1 MLSAGFK
8 GQVGNLVVLAAGA
21 AFVCATLAGLD
32 LGTARRLGPGAFPLL
47 AGLGLVFFA
56 ACSILVDLVRPMR
69 PEAAD
74 VPAVLA
80 VSLGIAGFALLTP
93 LAGVL
98 PATFVG
104 AFVTTMAARGIG
116 WRQRLAFSA
125 ATVPLVW
132 LLFFQLLSLPVVAL
146 RGV

>member
-1 MLSAGFK
+1 MPSASLK
-8 GQVGNLVVLAAGA
+8 ALAGNLVLLAAGT
-21 AFVCATLAGLD
+21 AFVSAALAGLD

-56 ACSILVDLVRPMR
+56 VCSILADLVRPVA

-74 VPAVLA
+74 APAVAA
-80 VSLGIAGFALLTP
+80 VSFGIAGFALLTP

-98 PATFVG
+98 PAAFVG
-104 AFVTTMAARGIG
+104 AFVTTLAARGLG
-116 WRQRLAFSA
+116 WRRRLIFSA
-125 ATVPLVW
+125 ATVPFVW
-132 LLFFQLLSLPVVAL
+132 LLFIQLLNLPVVAL